1 MRLVTELNVHSSCFK
16 HHHPSFLYQCLNI
29 YLISLCFAFI
39 HKHCFQY
46 MYITLLLMCTCNVCL
61 LKTGHHFLDE
71 RSMFGLPL
79 TFIIISSHIA
89 FSTFFSPPCGVQ
101 MTDSQRAADI
111 CQRYCQDMG
120 ISYFRINVPLDK
132 KVNTIIRDV
141 EVVVEILVKAR
152 QHLQDSPQLREL
164 ALRLDDLATSA
175 KKVHDM
181 L

>member
-1 MRLVTELNVHSSCFK
+1 
-16 HHHPSFLYQCLNI
+16 
-29 YLISLCFAFI
+29 
-39 HKHCFQY
+39 
-46 MYITLLLMCTCNVCL
+46 
-61 LKTGHHFLDE
+61 
-71 RSMFGLPL
+71 
-79 TFIIISSHIA
+79 
-89 FSTFFSPPCGVQ
+89 
-101 MTDSQRAADI
+101 MTDSQRAADV

-132 KVNTIIRDV
+132 KVDTIIRDV

-175 KKVHDM
+175 QKVHDM